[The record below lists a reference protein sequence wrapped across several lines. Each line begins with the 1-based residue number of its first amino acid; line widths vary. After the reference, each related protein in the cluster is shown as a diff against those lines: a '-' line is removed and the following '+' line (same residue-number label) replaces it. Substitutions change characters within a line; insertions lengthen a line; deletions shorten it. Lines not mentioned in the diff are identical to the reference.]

1 MQDTVLL
8 GILVTVISGL
18 VMGTSPWPLK
28 LMRQFR
34 YEQFAFVSMLFALL
48 ILPWA
53 VTLLGC
59 PEIVAACRAVPP
71 GVLVRANLF
80 SLAWG
85 IAQVLALLCF
95 VRIGVS
101 LTYGILCA
109 IGACVGVITP
119 MVFKASGAFA
129 SAPDLDSKA
138 GFTVLAGVGV
148 MVVGV
153 FLASLA
159 GFGRERMLRSGEE
172 QRDRGPGGFRL
183 GLTMVVMAGV
193 LSAGW
198 GFAFAYSQG
207 PIIEAV
213 KAQGASDFT
222 AGVAVW
228 ALALFGAALVNTLY
242 PAWLLT
248 RKKSWRV
255 LPGNPKEILLALI
268 YGLLF
273 FIPSVLLGQGM
284 ILLGALGASVGFGV
298 VQGTL
303 ILGGQALGFLSGE
316 WRGVTGRPRKHM
328 CLAIAVLMVSMVML
342 AWGNSLASSASP
354 QNPRLGKFVARRS
367 SFVAC
372 PQVPPSTRSFEDSS
386 HSEARGTTERWKLKA
401 P

>member
-1 MQDTVLL
+1 MQDTVLV
-8 GILVTVISGL
+8 GVLVTVISGL

-28 LMRQFR
+28 LMRRFR

-53 VTLLGC
+53 ITFIGC
-59 PEIVAACRAVPP
+59 PDILAANGSVPT
-71 GVLVRANLF
+71 GLLIRANLF

-129 SAPDLDSKA
+129 FAPGLNSKA
-138 GFTVLAGVGV
+138 GFTVLAGVLV
-148 MVVGV
+148 MVGGV

-159 GFGRERMLRSGEE
+159 GFGREKMLRSGEE
-172 QRDRGPGGFRL
+172 KKTHAAGGFGL
-183 GLTMVVMAGV
+183 GLIMVVTAGV

-207 PIIEAV
+207 PVIEAF
-213 KAQGASDFT
+213 KAHGASDFA

-228 ALALFGAALVNTLY
+228 ALALFGAALVNALY

-248 RKKSWRV
+248 RKKSWNV
-255 LPGNPKEILLALI
+255 LLQNPKEILLALV

-273 FIPSVLLGQGM
+273 FIPSVLLGKGM

-303 ILGGQALGFLSGE
+303 ILGGQALGFASGE
-316 WRGVTGRPRKHM
+316 WRGITGKPRQHM
-328 CLAIAVLMVSMVML
+328 YLAVAVLIISMAIL
-342 AWGNSLASSASP
+342 AWGNSLASGAA
-354 QNPRLGKFVARRS
+354 Q
-367 SFVAC
+367 
-372 PQVPPSTRSFEDSS
+372 
-386 HSEARGTTERWKLKA
+386 
-401 P
+401 

>member
-1 MQDTVLL
+1 MQDTVWL

-48 ILPWA
+48 ILPWGL
-53 VTLLGC
+53 TLLSC
-59 PEIVAACRAVPP
+59 PNLVAACHSVPS
-71 GVLVRANLF
+71 GLLIRANLF

-129 SAPDLDSKA
+129 SAPDLNSPA
-138 GFTVLAGVGV
+138 GFAVLAGVVV

-159 GFGRERMLRSGEE
+159 GFGRERMLRSGKE
-172 QRDRGPGGFRL
+172 QSTQASGGFGL
-183 GLTMVVMAGV
+183 GLIMVVVAGV

-207 PIIEAV
+207 PVIEAV
-213 KAQGASDFT
+213 KAQGASDFA

-228 ALALFGAALVNTLY
+228 ALALCGAALVNTLY
-242 PAWLLT
+242 PAFLLT
-248 RKKSWRV
+248 RNKSWTV
-255 LPGNPKEILLALI
+255 VWQNPKEIALALV

-273 FIPSVLLGQGM
+273 FIPSVLLGKGM

-303 ILGGQALGFLSGE
+303 ILGGQALGFVSGE
-316 WRGVTGRPRKHM
+316 WRGITGQPRRHIY
-328 CLAIAVLMVSMVML
+328 LAIVVLILSMAIL
-342 AWGNSLASSASP
+342 AWGNSLAS
-354 QNPRLGKFVARRS
+354 RTV
-367 SFVAC
+367 
-372 PQVPPSTRSFEDSS
+372 E
-386 HSEARGTTERWKLKA
+386 
-401 P
+401 